1 MMWCSFKSQHEINFT
16 LAHLTLIYNLGG
28 GWQICPPG
36 SFFAT
41 AQKRLAL
48 DC

>member
-1 MMWCSFKSQHEINFT
+1 MF
-16 LAHLTLIYNLGG
+16 NLNLYGG
-28 GWQICPPG
+28 GGGGGKFAPPG
-36 SFFAT
+36 SFIAT